1 MRYNF
6 NNAMILLQ
14 YTRNVPMSD
23 THQSPTR
30 PQLEAGQ
37 IIPAFELPGAD
48 GMPYS
53 PWTYKQRENLLLIF
67 IQKPSMKP
75 ARDLLTAFT
84 RAYTTFREENCA
96 ILAITAMNVFTN
108 LQALE
113 TLTLKF
119 PLLADPGGAVIGRY
133 TRWNSDSKTLSPSI
147 VLADR
152 YNALHQQWVAEREE
166 ELPPIN
172 EILEG
177 LRYLNGLCTP

>member
-1 MRYNF
+1 
-6 NNAMILLQ
+6 
-14 YTRNVPMSD
+14 MSD
-23 THQSPTR
+23 THRSSTQ

-67 IQKPSMKP
+67 IQNPKTEP
-75 ARDLLTAFT
+75 ARALLSTFT
-84 RAYTTFREENCA
+84 RAYATFREENCA
-96 ILAITAMNVFTN
+96 ILVITAANVFTN

-113 TLTLKF
+113 TLPLKF
-119 PLLADPGGAVIGRY
+119 PLLADPGGEVIARY
-133 TRWNSDSKTLSPSI
+133 TRWDSDSKMLAPGI

-152 YNALHQQWVAEREE
+152 YNALYQQWVAEREAD
-166 ELPPIN
+166 LPPIP